1 MSEWAAGNG
10 VWSSGLCRLLAL
22 RWYLK
27 AQGGIRSQGGCLV
40 KERNRT
46 LGRSSKDGERGWKEV
61 SGVKRMAALAEE
73 WSLAPGYIVAYNH
86 L

>member
-1 MSEWAAGNG
+1 M
-10 VWSSGLCRLLAL
+10 
-22 RWYLK
+22 
-27 AQGGIRSQGGCLV
+27 

-46 LGRSSKDGERGWKEV
+46 MGCSSKDGERGWKDV
-61 SGVKRMAALAEE
+61 SVVKRMAALAQE

>member
-10 VWSSGLCRLLAL
+10 VWSSEFWRLLAL

-27 AQGGIRSQGGCLV
+27 AQGGMRFQGECLV

-46 LGRSSKDGERGWKEV
+46 LGRSSKDGERGWKDISV
-61 SGVKRMAALAEE
+61 VKRMAALAEE
-73 WSLAPGYIVAYNH
+73 QSLAPGYIIAYNH